1 MNKNNTKIMA
11 LLLAAVLAV
20 SGCAGA
26 DSAPAEESGTQE
38 PAEQGAR
45 EAAAAAGNTVKDE
58 ESAEPGST
66 KTEPAAA
73 SSGKTDRKPAAAST
87 GKVGTE
93 PAAALSDSTESG
105 QTAAQAG
112 NGTGQHTSPE
122 DYGRPEEPADST
134 EADMNYD
141 EVDQKAYEGYHFVD
155 VFQNE
160 YEAVIDENFP
170 RNIYFQDSF
179 VWEEDRM
186 TYAGDDRYTWRTG
199 IDVSEHD
206 EDIDW
211 QQVRDAGIDLV
222 FIRAGYRGYSEG
234 SLRQDAY
241 FEKNLREAREAG
253 LDVGVYFFSQAV
265 LVI

>member
-26 DSAPAEESGTQE
+26 DSAPAEENGTQE

-73 SSGKTDRKPAAAST
+73 SSGKTGTEPAAASS
-87 GKVGTE
+87 GKTGTE

-160 YEAVIDENFP
+160 YGH
-170 RNIYFQDSF
+170 R
-179 VWEEDRM
+179 
-186 TYAGDDRYTWRTG
+186 
-199 IDVSEHD
+199 
-206 EDIDW
+206 
-211 QQVRDAGIDLV
+211 
-222 FIRAGYRGYSEG
+222 
-234 SLRQDAY
+234 
-241 FEKNLREAREAG
+241 RE
-253 LDVGVYFFSQAV
+253 FSQEYLLSGQFCV
-265 LVI
+265 GRRPDDLRGR

>member
-1 MNKNNTKIMA
+1 MNKNNTKIMV

-26 DSAPAEESGTQE
+26 DSAPAEENGTQE

-73 SSGKTDRKPAAAST
+73 SSGKTGTEPAAASSGKT
-87 GKVGTE
+87 GTEPAAASSGKTGTE

-141 EVDQKAYEGYHFVD
+141 MKAIILSTF
-155 VFQNE
+155 
-160 YEAVIDENFP
+160 
-170 RNIYFQDSF
+170 S
-179 VWEEDRM
+179 RM
-186 TYAGDDRYTWRTG
+186 SMKR
-199 IDVSEHD
+199 S
-206 EDIDW
+206 
-211 QQVRDAGIDLV
+211 
-222 FIRAGYRGYSEG
+222 
-234 SLRQDAY
+234 
-241 FEKNLREAREAG
+241 
-253 LDVGVYFFSQAV
+253 
-265 LVI
+265 

>member
-26 DSAPAEESGTQE
+26 DSAPAEENGTQE

-105 QTAAQAG
+105 QAG

-199 IDVSEHD
+199 IDV
-206 EDIDW
+206 
-211 QQVRDAGIDLV
+211 VYPGRLP
-222 FIRAGYRGYSEG
+222 
-234 SLRQDAY
+234 
-241 FEKNLREAREAG
+241 G
-253 LDVGVYFFSQAV
+253 LQ
-265 LVI
+265 